1 MKPTKI
7 NWEMPIYQKHGRRYV
22 ELGKYMDFDCY
33 EYGAHLLVVNKGGT
47 SYLRNVEPDKAG
59 ALAAMKVAKDAML
72 QAFMEASDLQPVNP
86 PSTITEEQRR
96 LLDELK
102 ATGFNESVWIRES
115 AQGIVDAA
123 FKALE
128 AYNERGTKL
137 NAISG
142 G

>member
-7 NWEMPIYQKHGRRYV
+7 KWEMPIYQKHGRRYV
-22 ELGKYMDFDCY
+22 ELGKYVDLDCY
-33 EYGAHLLVVNKGGT
+33 EYGAHLLVVNKGCT

-59 ALAAMKVAKDAML
+59 VLAAMKIAKDAMVK
-72 QAFMEASDLQPVNP
+72 AFIEASDLRPANQPV
-86 PSTITEEQRR
+86 TITEEQRR

-128 AYNERGTKL
+128 AYNESKT
-137 NAISG
+137 ND
-142 G
+142 